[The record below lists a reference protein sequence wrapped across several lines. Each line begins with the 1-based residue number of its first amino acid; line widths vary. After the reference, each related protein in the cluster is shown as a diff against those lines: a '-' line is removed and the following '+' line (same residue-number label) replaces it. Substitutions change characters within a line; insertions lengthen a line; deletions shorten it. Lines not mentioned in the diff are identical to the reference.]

1 MNKKNTKKLP
11 IIFEG
16 EPNRICRFKNK
27 IDETKV
33 SINSKSIFD
42 TADKIMTTKRGWKS
56 DSSGWTERRGI
67 EIGKVDEEARRM
79 E

>member
-33 SINSKSIFD
+33 SINSKSRFD
-42 TADKIMTTKRGWKS
+42 TADTIMTMKRGWKS
-56 DSSGWTERRGI
+56 DSSGLDRQTRDRNR
-67 EIGKVDEEARRM
+67 KVDEEARRM